1 MIKYILQQA
10 QDSPIIQKLL
20 GSKEVPPG
28 RYNRVSGVGQDSKKR
43 KFGYTEETD
52 NELGIT
58 RETRPT
64 DTLFFFHGPRGSELF
79 TSPHKPRPVQADQM
93 SPEMW
98 KRYNEHMD
106 ALKQSWM
113 DNPSIR

>member
-1 MIKYILQQA
+1 
-10 QDSPIIQKLL
+10 
-20 GSKEVPPG
+20 
-28 RYNRVSGVGQDSKKR
+28 
-43 KFGYTEETD
+43 
-52 NELGIT
+52 
-58 RETRPT
+58 
-64 DTLFFFHGPRGSELF
+64 
-79 TSPHKPRPVQADQM
+79 M